1 MRFFRIHGSI
11 LTLGIALALTI
22 ATPLLERV
30 AYSQATTASGA
41 IQGTVS
47 DPSGAIVPGAQVLI
61 TELGTGA
68 TKTVMTS
75 SSGFYSVAS
84 LVPGQY

>member
-41 IQGTVS
+41 IQ
-47 DPSGAIVPGAQVLI
+47 
-61 TELGTGA
+61 
-68 TKTVMTS
+68 
-75 SSGFYSVAS
+75 
-84 LVPGQY
+84 